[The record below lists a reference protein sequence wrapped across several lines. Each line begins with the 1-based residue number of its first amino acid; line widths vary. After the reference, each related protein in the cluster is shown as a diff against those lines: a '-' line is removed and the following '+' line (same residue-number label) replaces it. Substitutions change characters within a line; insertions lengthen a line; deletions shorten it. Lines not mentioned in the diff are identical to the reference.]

1 MLPQIGPG
9 TFFQAPLASTVT
21 ARAEQGAPPGTGET
35 AAARIRPETAERV
48 DPPRP
53 PLTYF
58 PIPEE
63 TRRTPRDIIPPD
75 PEAPSG
81 PPPAF
86 EATPL
91 ERERERARAP
101 AGSAVAETPEAPPD
115 GMENPSAQTPP
126 AVTERAAADL
136 AEVRRLSAPES
147 AKRVDVT
154 R

>member
-9 TFFQAPLASTVT
+9 TFLQAPLASTAT
-21 ARAEQGAPPGTGET
+21 ARTEQGAPPGTGET

-53 PLTYF
+53 PLAYF

-63 TRRTPRDIIPPD
+63 PGRGPADIIPPD

-101 AGSAVAETPEAPPD
+101 AETTDAETPGLPPD
-115 GMENPSAQTPP
+115 GEEDAP
-126 AVTERAAADL
+126 APAPAAVSERAAADL

-147 AKRVDVT
+147 AKSVDVT